1 MCSGAEVEERVF
13 ATITERLP
21 LVTTQPA
28 TQEKYVS
35 IAPLCDYMSPWELE
49 AIKDGMNHFYTDS

>member
-1 MCSGAEVEERVF
+1 MCSGPEVEERVF

-21 LVTTQPA
+21 LVATQPA

-35 IAPLCDYMSPWELE
+35 IAPLCEYVTPWEFERIRQLRME
-49 AIKDGMNHFYTDS
+49 